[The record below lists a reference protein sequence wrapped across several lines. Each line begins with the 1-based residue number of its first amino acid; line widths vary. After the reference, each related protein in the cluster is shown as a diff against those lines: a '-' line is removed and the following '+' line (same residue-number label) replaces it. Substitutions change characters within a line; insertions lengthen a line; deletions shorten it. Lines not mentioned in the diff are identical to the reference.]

1 VDSTVFI
8 VDPDPAAQRAV
19 AQLIGTMGL
28 QSELFDSPLTFLATV
43 DPSRAGCIVLEFNLP
58 TGSGLEFQKQ
68 LAERGYTLPLI
79 FVTGHSDIA
88 TAVTA
93 MKAGAAD
100 FMSKPFRLHELYDA
114 IQRAIEQDLAQR
126 RRMAVQEEL
135 AAKFARLTPGEK
147 RVLEL
152 IVAGQNK
159 QQIAEELCLSVRT
172 IEVRRGKIIKKL
184 QATNLAALIRTFLL
198 MTSKS

>member
-1 VDSTVFI
+1 MDSTVFI

-19 AQLIGTMGL
+19 AQLVGTMGL
-28 QSELFDSPLTFLATV
+28 QSELFDSPLTFLATI
-43 DPSRAGCIVLEFNLP
+43 DPLRPGCMVLEFNQP

-68 LAERGYTLPLI
+68 LAERGYTLPLL
-79 FVTGHSDIA
+79 FVTGHGDIA

-100 FMSKPFRLHELYDA
+100 FMSKPFRVHELYDT
-114 IQRAIEQDLAQR
+114 IQRSVAQDLAQR

-159 QQIAEELCLSVRT
+159 QQIAEELGLSVRT
-172 IEVRRGKIIKKL
+172 IEVRRGKIMKKL

-198 MTSKS
+198 MTNKS